1 MKKVIFGILLNV
13 VEKLK
18 TFSMYY
24 GWFSDYVWLNYRV
37 YEEETKS
44 ILTNFNEKKATCK
57 TQNLYIL
64 LSFLLTT
71 LALLIA
77 VII

>member
-1 MKKVIFGILLNV
+1 MKKIIFGILLNV

-18 TFSMYY
+18 TFSMPY

-37 YEEETKS
+37 YEEKTKS